1 MKFDQIPLYPTTVHC
16 GVASDFTDSDFIYI
30 QDAIENRLR
39 NKEQMKELHSDPA
52 FTDEAFFG
60 ITEGPFPEIKKIFEE
75 TALSMHEDLYPGLKG
90 KFKILDSM
98 CRGIVYCQTT
108 HDQPHCNVPWHY
120 SGIFIAKS
128 PKNLKYPEGAITFLD
143 PRPYSAEI
151 NLYQLESKRGVFVI
165 YPSWQRFEVNAIK
178 SVNDT
183 IMMLHMHIMF
193 MHDTSIKN
201 SKFEFIGPGYRHPS
215 LDEVD
220 VLPLSD
226 SEDGEVDIGRA

>member
-1 MKFDQIPLYPTTVHC
+1 MKFDQVPLYPTTVHC
-16 GVASDFTDSDFIYI
+16 GVADDLSDSDFVYI

-39 NKEQMKELHSDPA
+39 NKEQLKEIHCDPGY
-52 FTDEAFFG
+52 TDEAFFG
-60 ITEGPFPEIKKIFEE
+60 ITQGAFPKIKQLFEE
-75 TALSMHEDLYPGLKG
+75 TALAMHEELYPGLKG

-98 CRGIVYCQTT
+98 CRGVVYNQNT
-108 HDQPHCNVPWHY
+108 HDTPHCNVPWHY

-128 PKNLKYPEGAITFLD
+128 PKNLNYPEGAITFLD

-183 IMMLHMHIMF
+183 LMMLHMHIMF
-193 MHDTSIKN
+193 LHDTEIKN
-201 SKFEFIGPGYRHPS
+201 SKFEYIGPGYKHPD
-215 LDEVD
+215 LKEVD

-226 SEDGEVDIGRA
+226 DEDGEVDIGRA